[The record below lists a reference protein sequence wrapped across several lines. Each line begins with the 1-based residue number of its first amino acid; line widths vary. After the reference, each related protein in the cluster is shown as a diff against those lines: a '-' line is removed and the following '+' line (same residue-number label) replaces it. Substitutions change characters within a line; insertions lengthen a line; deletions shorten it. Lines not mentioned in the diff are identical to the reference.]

1 MEHLLEKLSLYFSP
15 AKRCLALT
23 GSGGKTTAMVL
34 LARHY
39 SHKDLRVLVSTT
51 TKLLLPKDRE
61 YGCDTYFLDDRA
73 LSYNPSKGERVFY
86 THVAH
91 KCIAPPLENLEALLD
106 RYDVVIL
113 EADGS
118 MNLGLKLHQER
129 DPVIPP
135 FVTGTLALVAM
146 GLIGKPFSDHCFGSE
161 HYLPDFSE
169 ETVTLKT
176 YSKLLEH
183 KQGILKRVRGKTLVL
198 CNQSRIEDSEQYRSL
213 AASVSQPYPIWF
225 GDLLTDQLI
234 HRNPS

>member
-1 MEHLLEKLSLYFSP
+1 MEHLLEELSLYFSSG
-15 AKRCLALT
+15 KSCLALT

-39 SHKDLRVLVSTT
+39 AHKDLRVLISTT
-51 TKLLLPKDRE
+51 TKLMLPKDRE
-61 YGCDTYFLDDRA
+61 YGCDTYFFDDRA

-91 KCIAPPLENLEALLD
+91 KCIAPPLENLQALLD
-106 RYDVVIL
+106 RYDVVLL

-118 MNLGLKLHQER
+118 MNLGLKLHLER
-129 DPVIPP
+129 DPVVPA

-146 GLIGKPFSDHCFGSE
+146 GLIGKPLSDHCFGSE
-161 HYLPDFSE
+161 HYLPDFPE
-169 ETVTLKT
+169 ETVTLET

-183 KQGILKRVRGKTLVL
+183 KEGILKRVRGKTLVL
-198 CNQSRIEDSEQYRSL
+198 CNQSKIEDRGQYGRL